1 MRTVG
6 RRLRT
11 AVLDV
16 RVAASPFALVRV
28 GIIVGKHGHGS
39 VDRNRLKRR
48 LRELVRTHV
57 VPSLA
62 GVDVLVRA
70 MPPAYQVPF
79 AQLSAE
85 VQSLPSA
92 IAALGMSPPQADV

>member
-16 RVAASPFALVRV
+16 RVAASPFAFVRV

-48 LRELVRTHV
+48 LRELLRTSV

-70 MPPAYQVPF
+70 LPPAYQVPF
-79 AQLSAE
+79 AQLSSE
-85 VQSLPSA
+85 VQGL
-92 IAALGMSPPQADV
+92 PQAISALMPSPKVDT